1 MISVRA
7 DIRKQVA
14 VALYSSLAVSVLTTT
29 PVFMMTRLSFDLYP
43 WTLLFTTLL
52 TLAMWGINILLFH
65 LAKGSKVLRYIGS
78 YLVTVV
84 LAVMMFHG
92 LLLPREDG
100 GFGGS
105 KGFYFHIILFF
116 SVDTVLLIV
125 QDLVVVRGQNA
136 ELRMRNMEAANLLLK
151 QQVQPHF
158 LFNSLSTLKSLIKY
172 SPADAEEYVVKLSGF
187 LRNSMAAHASA
198 LVSVEAELGLCR
210 DYLEMQRIRFGEA
223 LQFEIS
229 DDGNRGFLPVFAVQ
243 GLIENAIKHNVLTKE
258 RPLIITLMVAEHE
271 ISVANNLQPK
281 GEAVEGGTGLAN
293 LSERYRMLGGGE
305 IVVEKSETRFLVKI
319 PILQNESGNHRG

>member
-1 MISVRA
+1 MIPTRA
-7 DIRKQVA
+7 DIRKQIA

-29 PVFMMTRLSFDLYP
+29 PVFMMTRISFGLYP
-43 WTLLFTTLL
+43 WTLLFTTGL
-52 TLAMWGINILLFH
+52 TVAMWGVNILIFYF
-65 LAKGSKVLRYIGS
+65 AQGSRVLRYSAS
-78 YLVTVV
+78 YIVTIV

-92 LLLPREDG
+92 LLLPRSDG

-116 SVDTVLLIV
+116 AVDTVLLIV

-136 ELRMRNMEAANLLLK
+136 ELRMRNIEAANLLLK

-187 LRNSMAAHASA
+187 LRSSMAAHASA

-223 LQFEIS
+223 LSFLVDVRES
-229 DDGNRGFLPVFAVQ
+229 GFLPVFAVQ

-258 RPLIITLMVAEHE
+258 RPLRIRITGEGGTIRV
-271 ISVANNLQPK
+271 SNNLQLRDGVEK
-281 GEAVEGGTGLAN
+281 GGMGLAN
-293 LSERYRMLGGGE
+293 LRERYAALGEGVM
-305 IVVEKSETRFLVKI
+305 VVANNENEFSVTI
-319 PILQNESGNHRG
+319 PILQNESGNH